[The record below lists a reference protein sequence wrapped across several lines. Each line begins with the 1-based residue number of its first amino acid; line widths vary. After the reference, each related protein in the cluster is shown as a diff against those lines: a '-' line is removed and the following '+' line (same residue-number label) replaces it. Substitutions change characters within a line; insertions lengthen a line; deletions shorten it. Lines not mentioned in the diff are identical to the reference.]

1 MVTYKTPDLTRRPPR
16 SPRVRLGGYVVLP
29 RIIDKA
35 RAHLAGQLGE
45 YKWNNPLDQ
54 RLFAFLGVTP
64 EAFLAAVQ
72 AAPSDSAM
80 LAWVNATVRKQDWE
94 IAAWSQWMENLGPG
108 DIRRHRLWADDLE
121 KNCPQRDDIRT
132 IFDRLDLDDHVTFGG
147 AA

>member
-1 MVTYKTPDLTRRPPR
+1 MNCVSPDLTRRPPR

-54 RLFAFLGVTP
+54 RLFTFLGVTP

-80 LAWVNATVRKQDWE
+80 LAWVNATARKQDWE
-94 IAAWSQWMENLGPG
+94 IAAWSEWIEHLSPG
-108 DIRRHRLWADDLE
+108 DARRHTVWVEEITRL
-121 KNCPQRDDIRT
+121 CPQRDDIRT
-132 IFDRLDLDDHVTFGG
+132 IFDRLDMDDHVTFGG
-147 AA
+147 AP